1 MNETEQRATA
11 SDIPVWCSHSKLEDI
26 ANLVP
31 NPRNPNKHPD
41 NQIALLAKIIRH
53 QGWRNPIVVS
63 DRSGFIVKGHARF
76 QAARVLQVEQVPV
89 DVQHYENEAMEYADL
104 IADNRIAELAEPDM
118 TEIKDL
124 LQELDTGAFDMD
136 ITGFD
141 KIILEQM
148 MTAAPP
154 PTFDSEW
161 KGMPSFSNEPDAVK
175 SIVVHFDSL
184 ENVHR
189 FAEFVQQEI
198 SDTTKSIWYP
208 KRDKKQLKGQAF
220 VSEQGQE

>member
-11 SDIPVWCSHSKLEDI
+11 PKAIASTIPVWCSHSKLEDI
-26 ANLVP
+26 VNLVP

-118 TEIKDL
+118 GEIKDL
-124 LQELDTGAFDMD
+124 LQELDTGAFDMEL
-136 ITGFD
+136 TGFD
-141 KIILEQM
+141 FKAQEEL
-148 MTAAPP
+148 MTQ
-154 PTFDSEW
+154 FHV
-161 KGMPSFSNEPDAVK
+161 PDDNKPVDEEAMK
-175 SIVVHFDSL
+175 ETEH
-184 ENVHR
+184 EC
-189 FAEFVQQEI
+189 
-198 SDTTKSIWYP
+198 P
-208 KRDKKQLKGQAF
+208 KCGFRW
-220 VSEQGQE
+220 